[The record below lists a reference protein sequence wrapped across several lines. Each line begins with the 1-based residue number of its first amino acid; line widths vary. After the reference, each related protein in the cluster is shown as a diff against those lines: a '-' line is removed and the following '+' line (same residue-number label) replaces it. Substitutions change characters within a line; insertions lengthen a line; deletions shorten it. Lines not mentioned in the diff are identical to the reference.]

1 MTVARRLCPLS
12 PTIDATF
19 GSDSTVG
26 ERAGVRGPE
35 RETWPPHPNPGLMKR
50 AEAGGRGASGVEGF
64 YCAPGAQIWRAGL
77 ATLAPPANKLNRD
90 ENAVSSGHPNPLPR
104 KTSTCG
110 ADVARGGEGAE
121 YRPWVNAPAAFHRS
135 ISWLLLLILAGLLS
149 SPVLAQTTP
158 ATPVPVAATASAETA
173 TPAPQ
178 PVAEAH
184 PEAYPAVTFEK
195 SKPVEYLATLLF
207 ALAILHTFSVK
218 FFAKLANKYPEGSI
232 QENLYHF
239 LAETEVVFGVWA
251 TALFFGI
258 AAFRISISQAV
269 AYIEAQ
275 DYTEPKFVM
284 AVMVVA
290 ATRPVVALAEK
301 IISYLAQ
308 LLPLPAGL
316 SFFMAALSVGPLLG
330 SFITEPAAMTLLA
343 MMLKRQYFDQGI
355 SKTLAY
361 ATIGLLFVNV
371 SIGGTLTHFAAPPV
385 VMVAEK
391 WGWGTWHMLTHFGW
405 RAVASCLLS
414 TVVVAALFRKELST
428 IQSTPAEGG
437 PVPKWLTGS
446 HLAFLAAIVMFAHHP
461 DVMFGVFMLFLGL
474 VVATKEYQ
482 DSLKLREGLLVGFFL
497 AGLVTLGALQEYWL
511 QPLITSIGGSTLY
524 FGATALTAITDN
536 AALTNLGGT
545 VQGISEE
552 LKYALMAGAV
562 TGGGLTVIA
571 NAPNPAGAGIL
582 QSSKVFEETGISPLG
597 LFLGALFPTLVAIT
611 MFWFVP

>member
-1 MTVARRLCPLS
+1 MLV
-12 PTIDATF
+12 F
-19 GSDSTVG
+19 
-26 ERAGVRGPE
+26 
-35 RETWPPHPNPGLMKR
+35 
-50 AEAGGRGASGVEGF
+50 
-64 YCAPGAQIWRAGL
+64 
-77 ATLAPPANKLNRD
+77 
-90 ENAVSSGHPNPLPR
+90 
-104 KTSTCG
+104 
-110 ADVARGGEGAE
+110 
-121 YRPWVNAPAAFHRS
+121 
-135 ISWLLLLILAGLLS
+135 AGLLA
-149 SPVLAQTTP
+149 SPTLAQTPATDAPVGAAASPAIATP
-158 ATPVPVAATASAETA
+158 ATTPTSDPHPAAK
-173 TPAPQ
+173 
-178 PVAEAH
+178 
-184 PEAYPAVTFEK
+184 FEK
-195 SKPVEYLATLLF
+195 SWPVEYLATLLF
-207 ALAILHTFSVK
+207 ALAVLHTFSVK
-218 FFAKLANKYPEGSI
+218 YFANLAHKYPEGSI

-258 AAFRISISQAV
+258 AAFRVSISQAV

-316 SFFMAALSVGPLLG
+316 SFYVAALSVGPLLG
-330 SFITEPAAMTLLA
+330 SCITEPAAMTLLA

-355 SKTLAY
+355 SKKLAY

-385 VMVAEK
+385 VMVAGK

-405 RAVASCLLS
+405 RAVVSCLLS
-414 TVVVAALFRKELST
+414 TAVVAALFRKELSGVP
-428 IQSTPAEGG
+428 SAPAEGG
-437 PVPKWLTGS
+437 PVPTWLTGC
-446 HLAFLAAIVMFAHHP
+446 HMAFLAAIVLFAHHA

-482 DSLKLREGLLVGFFL
+482 DPLKLREGLLVGFFL
-497 AGLVTLGALQEYWL
+497 AGLVTLGALQQYWL
-511 QPLITSIGGSTLY
+511 EPLITSIGGSTLF

-545 VQGISEE
+545 VQGISDE

-597 LFLGALFPTLVAIT
+597 LFVGALFPTLVAIA